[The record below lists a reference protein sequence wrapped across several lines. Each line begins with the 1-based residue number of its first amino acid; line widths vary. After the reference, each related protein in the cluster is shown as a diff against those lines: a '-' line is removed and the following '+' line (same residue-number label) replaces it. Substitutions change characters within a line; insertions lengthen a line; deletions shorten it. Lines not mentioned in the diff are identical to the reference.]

1 MILFIMSDDHA
12 YQAISAYDGTR
23 NRTPNIDR
31 IAKEGMRFDRCYV
44 TNSLCGPSRA
54 CILTGKYS
62 HKNGFYDNT
71 SQKPFDG
78 SQVTFPKL
86 LRQAGYRFE
95 VRPPPIED
103 RGVTGAPTPG
113 AYVESLAYLKA
124 MAAARGH
131 RLAEGLVLGADTI
144 VELAGRIIGK
154 PADEADARRILSELS
169 GSEHRV
175 FTGLA
180 LVDLDGGRR
189 MLAHDVTRVRM
200 RRLAPDQIAAYVA
213 GGEAL
218 GKAGA
223 YALQET
229 GDRYV
234 ETIDGSLT
242 NVVGLPMELL
252 ERMIK
257 AIGYAPEDFREP
269 S

>member
-1 MILFIMSDDHA
+1 MNAEKLNTAPRPQLILAS
-12 YQAISAYDGTR
+12 
-23 NRTPNIDR
+23 
-31 IAKEGMRFDRCYV
+31 
-44 TNSLCGPSRA
+44 NSPRRRE
-54 CILTGKYS
+54 
-62 HKNGFYDNT
+62 
-71 SQKPFDG
+71 
-78 SQVTFPKL
+78 L

-131 RLAEGLVLGADTI
+131 RLTEGLVLGADTI

-175 FTGLA
+175 LTGVA
-180 LVDLDGGRR
+180 LVDVAKSRR
-189 MLAHDVTRVRM
+189 VLAHDVTRIRM
-200 RRLAPDQIAAYVA
+200 RRIAPGEIDAYVA
-213 GGEAL
+213 GGEAM

-234 ETIDGSLT
+234 EAIDGSLT

-252 ERMIK
+252 ERMIR
-257 AIGYAPEDFREP
+257 ATGYKPEDFKE
-269 S
+269 

>member
-1 MILFIMSDDHA
+1 MPNNRPQLILAS
-12 YQAISAYDGTR
+12 
-23 NRTPNIDR
+23 
-31 IAKEGMRFDRCYV
+31 
-44 TNSLCGPSRA
+44 NSPRRRE
-54 CILTGKYS
+54 
-62 HKNGFYDNT
+62 
-71 SQKPFDG
+71 
-78 SQVTFPKL
+78 L

-103 RGVTGAPTPG
+103 RGVTSAPTPG

-124 MAAARGH
+124 MAAIGAH
-131 RLAEGLVLGADTI
+131 RPAEGLVLGADTI

-154 PADEADARRILSELS
+154 PADEADARRILSQLS

-175 FTGLA
+175 LTGVA
-180 LVDLDGGRR
+180 LVDMARGRR
-189 MLAHDVTRVRM
+189 LLAHDVTRIRM
-200 RRLAPDQIAAYVA
+200 RRIAPEEIDAYVA
-213 GGEAL
+213 SGEAM

-234 ETIDGSLT
+234 EKIDGSLT

-257 AIGYAPEDFREP
+257 AAGYILEDFKE
-269 S
+269 